1 MVSFFRDKS
10 TASVFGIVF
19 FSIVTRS
26 SFLIHPPVVVSEAND
41 GFIHYLLTPLL
52 QLNSILLIILFHAI
66 VVVQALRLNYAL
78 NDSRMMPRPTFT
90 TALAYILLTAL
101 VPQWNSINGPLLI
114 NGLLIWTLFI
124 VIKLSATT
132 NPLRLIYNAGFIGGL
147 ISVLYYPAVPVII
160 TLYFALAFV
169 RPFRINEWMI
179 LLLGIVTP
187 CYFLVGGL
195 YLAGRMDLLF
205 QNLPELA
212 LQVVQPDQFLFAII
226 TFSVAGIATLLGIA
240 YWQRN
245 NSKMVI
251 QVRSEWKFIF
261 SLLIVLIPAVFVLPG
276 SWPMA
281 LLITAVPAAA
291 FVSNTFFYPRSSVFP
306 ALVFWILLGLIIYN
320 NWVIAKL

>member
-1 MVSFFRDKS
+1 MVSFFKDKS

-26 SFLIHPPVVVSEAND
+26 SFLIDPPVVISDSND

-52 QLNSILLIILFHAI
+52 HLNSILLIILFHAI
-66 VVVQALRLNYAL
+66 IIVQALRLNYAL

-90 TALAYILLTAL
+90 TALAYILVTAL

-114 NGLLIWTLFI
+114 NGLLIWMLFI
-124 VIKLSATT
+124 IIRLSATA

-147 ISVLYYPAVPVII
+147 ASILYYPAAPVII
-160 TLYFALAFV
+160 ALYFALAFA
-169 RPFRINEWMI
+169 RPFRFNEWMI
-179 LLLGIVTP
+179 LLLGVVTP
-187 CYFLVGGL
+187 GYFLAGGL
-195 YLAGRMDLLF
+195 YLAGRMDLLLE
-205 QNLPELA
+205 NLPVFA
-212 LQVVQPDQFLFAII
+212 LQVVQPDQFLFTLI
-226 TFSVAGIATLLGIA
+226 TFSVVGLATLLGIV

-251 QVRSEWKFIF
+251 QVRSEWKYIF

-291 FVSNTFFYPRSSVFP
+291 FVSNTFFYPRSAVFP
-306 ALVFWILLGLIIYN
+306 ALIFWVLLGLIIYN